1 MKAYCVMLRYVYNAG
16 NQQQREGE
24 TMDKDVTIS
33 FYRDGIKLVQHWSIT
48 MRQAIDCARDQH
60 GVDPQETKAIAEQ
73 LFICGEARDMFE
85 DITGLEVV
93 LND

>member
-1 MKAYCVMLRYVYNAG
+1 MNKNA
-16 NQQQREGE
+16 
-24 TMDKDVTIS
+24 TIS
-33 FYRDGIKLVQHWSIT
+33 FYRDGEPVVQYWERT
-48 MRQAIDCARDQH
+48 QLTLLKAVMRQAMVDAYCKH
-60 GVDPQETKAIAEQ
+60 GVDPQETGAIAEQ